1 VTRVWSTVL
10 LLAALV
16 SAGCA
21 HDPQRQAA
29 VAAVEGLYAELAAH
43 PVSGAPSTE
52 ELDALTPW
60 LGEELERLLVQA
72 RAVHDLERE
81 RAPGEKP
88 PFNDGDLFSSL
99 FEGPTAFDVGPARA
113 DGRTWLVP
121 VMFTHGAPGGS
132 TDWTDTVI
140 VANEAGG
147 WVVVDLIYG
156 GDWDF
161 AIQGRLV
168 ANLRSGL
175 ADHAAPTP

>member
-1 VTRVWSTVL
+1 VTHVWSIVL
-10 LLAALV
+10 LLAMLV

-21 HDPQRQAA
+21 HHPERQAA

-43 PVSGAPSTE
+43 PVSGAPSPE
-52 ELDALTPW
+52 EVNSLSPW
-60 LGEELERLLVQA
+60 LGEELERLLANA
-72 RAVHDLERE
+72 RAVHDIERE

-99 FEGPTAFDVGPARA
+99 FEGPTVFDVGRASA
-113 DGRTWLVP
+113 DGRTWRVP
-121 VMFTHGAPGGS
+121 VAFTHVAPGGS
-132 TDWTDTVI
+132 TEWTDTVI
-140 VANEAGG
+140 VAKEAGR

-161 AIQGRLV
+161 AMRGSLL

-175 ADHAAPTP
+175 ADYSAPMP

>member
-1 VTRVWSTVL
+1 VL
-10 LLAALV
+10 LLAALM

-21 HDPQRQAA
+21 QDRQRQAA
-29 VAAVEGLYAELAAH
+29 VAAVEGLYAGLVAH
-43 PVSGAPSTE
+43 PVSGAPSPE

-72 RAVHDLERE
+72 RTVHDLERE

-99 FEGPTAFDVGPARA
+99 FEGPTVFDVGRARA
-113 DGRTWLVP
+113 DGRGWRVP
-121 VMFTHGAPGGS
+121 VAFTHVAPGGS

-140 VANEAGG
+140 VAKEAGG

-161 AIQGRLV
+161 AMRGSLV

-175 ADHAAPTP
+175 ADYAAPTP